1 MPKDINEPGKE
12 ALFDQIMQ
20 SGISLPM
27 SNTAYDRWQEILLA
41 ADFRLANSV
50 QVKVSLP
57 PQDVQDIKDYARQ
70 FGLQP
75 TTLLRTF
82 TQLGLRA
89 LKAAQMQDEVYKA
102 QYHMREALK
111 LAHHLSAND
120 RRAIR
125 EHLVNLNAQGD
136 QPHDGGNHQ

>member
-1 MPKDINEPGKE
+1 MARDLNTPGKE
-12 ALFDQIMQ
+12 ALFDNIMQ

-27 SNTAYDRWQEILLA
+27 SNTAYDRWQELLLIS
-41 ADFRLANSV
+41 DFKLAGSSSLRV
-50 QVKVSLP
+50 CLP
-57 PQDVQDIKDYARQ
+57 PQDIQDIKDFARQ
-70 FGLQP
+70 FGLMD

-82 TQLGLRA
+82 CQLGLRA

-125 EHLVNLNAQGD
+125 EHLVNLNSQSPPP
-136 QPHDGGNHQ
+136 QDGGNHE